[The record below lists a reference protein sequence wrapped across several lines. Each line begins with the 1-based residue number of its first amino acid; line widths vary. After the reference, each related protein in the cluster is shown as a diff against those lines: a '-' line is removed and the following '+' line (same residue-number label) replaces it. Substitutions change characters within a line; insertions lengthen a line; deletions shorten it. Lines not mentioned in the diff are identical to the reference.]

1 MTQAQFSS
9 RNFTMIKEIY
19 SSNVMKAMNEK
30 SQSFFENNDLS
41 GTDNKGEEVMLPSDN
56 NQGYVDENGVLRTS
70 VFNIKEAK

>member
-41 GTDNKGEEVMLPSDN
+41 GADNKGEEVMLPSDN

>member
-30 SQSFFENNDLS
+30 SQSFFENNDYS
-41 GTDNKGEEVMLPSDN
+41 GADNKGEEVMLPSDN